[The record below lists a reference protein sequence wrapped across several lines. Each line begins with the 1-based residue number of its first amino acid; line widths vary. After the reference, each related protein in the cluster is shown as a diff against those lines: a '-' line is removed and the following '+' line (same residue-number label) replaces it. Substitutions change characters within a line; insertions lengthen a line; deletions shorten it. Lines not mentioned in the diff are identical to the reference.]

1 LLLQFDAVG
10 TDQSGKEMI
19 SSEKHVWKSCKG
31 EPSSSSSHEASADD
45 AQMKENRHVKD
56 QKQSRRT
63 CNHHSDARLR
73 RDGCRPRVRP
83 HADVAARDADPTGQ
97 NPQFVTGRGIDGA
110 SCDLPSSG
118 CSDDE
123 RITN

>member
-1 LLLQFDAVG
+1 M
-10 TDQSGKEMI
+10 SKI
-19 SSEKHVWKSCKG
+19 KS
-31 EPSSSSSHEASADD
+31 
-45 AQMKENRHVKD
+45 R
-56 QKQSRRT
+56 
-63 CNHHSDARLR
+63 
-73 RDGCRPRVRP
+73 
-83 HADVAARDADPTGQ
+83 VAALATIILTLGFAATGVVPAFAHTQMSPRATVHHHVTYRLGYADPTGQ